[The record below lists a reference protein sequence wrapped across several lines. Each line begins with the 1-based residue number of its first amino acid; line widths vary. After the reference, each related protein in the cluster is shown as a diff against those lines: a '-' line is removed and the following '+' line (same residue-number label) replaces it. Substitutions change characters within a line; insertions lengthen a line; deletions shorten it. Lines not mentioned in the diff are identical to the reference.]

1 MQEFIDDIV
10 SALSAAPH
18 SMRMICSHISSQV
31 GAKFGREDRVRA
43 LGIGAYVFLRMLCP
57 TFLAPEKTV
66 NLPRVPEAHH
76 ARTLILVSK
85 VIQNLANQVL
95 FGKKEVFMAPLNAV
109 VKSQQERVNTF
120 LLEMAQVPPVA
131 PAETRSAIEQDTLVA
146 IQSLALSTKASL
158 AETPLFNRQLTLTVG
173 VYVSQLIQLSL
184 GKLSP
189 PSTTFLY
196 AESGLFYCV
205 LVSLVLMVTGRS
217 NEQCDFEA
225 ADPLG
230 DVLGRSCRSGVG
242 RPSSSDMCRSV

>member
-1 MQEFIDDIV
+1 VALEVDTAKVSPEAAEANASKLTQVCEEFMDDIV
-10 SALSAAPH
+10 AALPAAPH

-31 GAKFGREDRVRA
+31 GARFGREDRVRA

-66 NLPRVPEAHH
+66 TLPRVPEAHH
-76 ARTLILVSK
+76 TRTLILVSK

-131 PAETRSAIEQDTLVA
+131 PAETRTEIGQDALSA

-158 AETPLFNRQLTLTVG
+158 GEMPLFSKPLSLTVG
-173 VYVSQLIQLSL
+173 VHVAQLAQLAL

-189 PSTTFLY
+189 PSTTCLY
-196 AESGLFYCV
+196 AESGKFCASFFLSLRSYV
-205 LVSLVLMVTGRS
+205 LPWQIRS
-217 NEQCDFEA
+217 A
-225 ADPLG
+225 AW
-230 DVLGRSCRSGVG
+230 C
-242 RPSSSDMCRSV
+242 